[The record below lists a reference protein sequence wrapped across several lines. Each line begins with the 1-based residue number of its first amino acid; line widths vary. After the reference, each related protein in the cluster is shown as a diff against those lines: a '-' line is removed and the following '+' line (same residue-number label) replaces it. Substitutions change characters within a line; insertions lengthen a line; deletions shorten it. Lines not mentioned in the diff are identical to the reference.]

1 MNFLPPTTVRDS
13 SSSSASA
20 SSSQG
25 FALPGL
31 FVLLPPPQL
40 LNPRAFRRIRSRSFH
55 HSKTHRSLS
64 FNSIHEHLER
74 SWHDLGSLPSA
85 PALLRNHF
93 QFCCGQINLMCPR
106 VQRHRARSRLSFQR
120 LNNRQFLGR
129 IL

>member
-1 MNFLPPTTVRDS
+1 MASLATTTFSVPFHESPQTTANNS
-13 SSSSASA
+13 SSLSASA
-20 SSSQG
+20 SSSSSSPVAQCANLSVR
-25 FALPGL
+25 F
-31 FVLLPPPQL
+31 
-40 LNPRAFRRIRSRSFH
+40 RSFN
-55 HSKTHRSLS
+55 HSKTHRSS
-64 FNSIHEHLER
+64 PFNSIHEYLER

-93 QFCCGQINLMCPR
+93 QFCYGQINLMCPR